1 MGMMRDID
9 TAWKAYGLDAYIG
22 APFNY
27 WLVVVV
33 CAMPFALIVSLL
45 CCIGDDDEWDKPQ
58 YPAQPASPSKQQPA
72 ASPKKKSAV
81 RAEKLD

>member
-33 CAMPFALIVSLL
+33 CAMPFALFHRGGL
-45 CCIGDDDEWDKPQ
+45 CNC
-58 YPAQPASPSKQQPA
+58 A
-72 ASPKKKSAV
+72 ARAVEAIFSVAFSFFLSSAF
-81 RAEKLD
+81 